1 MKERILSAEL
11 KAALKDM
18 PSDITVAQA
27 RLALIAKYIPLALWE
42 ELSRIEEAKGAA
54 HPLKRRKY
62 RSLDGEPHL
71 PALPSPP
78 PVPPKPAFTCIKCS
92 GANVSERE
100 WTILNPP
107 TGWPQGK
114 AKCDVDAYECVPHQ
128 YYCHDCDELFDEI
141 NRNDV

>member
-1 MKERILSAEL
+1 MKMSDEL

-42 ELSRIEEAKGAA
+42 ELSRIEEAKGAD
-54 HPLKRRKY
+54 HPLIRRKY
-62 RSLDGEPHL
+62 RSIDGEPDL

-78 PVPPKPAFTCIKCS
+78 PVPPKPAFTCVQCG

-107 TGWPQGK
+107 TGPLGQ
-114 AKCDVDAYECVPHQ
+114 ALCDVVAYDSVDHQ

-141 NRNDV
+141 NRNGT